1 MMETF
6 SEIASLIG
14 VGALLWVM
22 LYLLLKIIDDI
33 GGNNDND

>member
-6 SEIASLIG
+6 GEIAALIG
-14 VGALLWVM
+14 VGGLLWAM